1 MTYQKHDGSIGSY
14 FPDFT
19 VKLKNGDFYVVETKG
34 AEDLDD
40 PRKIARLK
48 VWCEDATKAEGKKW
62 DCLYIKQEEWER
74 LGQTPNSFAEIIDL
88 FKVEGTFQPLV

>member
-34 AEDLDD
+34 AEGLDD

-48 VWCEDATKAEGKKW
+48 VWCEDATKAEGKNW
-62 DCLYIKQEEWER
+62 NCLYIKQEEWER
-74 LGQTPNSFAEIIDL
+74 LGQTPNSFAEIVDR
-88 FKVEGTFQPLV
+88 FKVK